1 MLVIIPADKPNDI
14 VSIIPTDQSN
24 DMLVLIPA
32 AGFFSADK
40 PDDCVFFF
48 SR

>member
-1 MLVIIPADKPNDI
+1 MLV
-14 VSIIPTDQSN
+14 IIPTDQSN
-24 DMLVLIPA
+24 DIVGIIPTDQSNDVLVLIPA

-40 PDDCVFFF
+40 PDDMSVFF

>member
-32 AGFFSADK
+32 AGFF
-40 PDDCVFFF
+40 F